1 MAKSDSHARDA
12 IPSLGAGSHAAGA
25 RPIVRLLIIS
35 DHERHRSE
43 LGTEAEQAGFDI
55 RIAPDASRAIESD
68 RLDWNPDA
76 VLLDQLLP
84 RSDQYAAIRALR
96 SAFGVPAFVVSDAGD
111 AAYPFDRDVHL
122 SPRQQIIAEARLF
135 NAVVTSTRRY
145 LTFGD
150 LKLDTCTGLVTSSGR
165 AINLSRDEATTL
177 SVLIMN
183 QGTGVSR
190 RSLASAIGVQ
200 RDLDARIV
208 DVHVV
213 RLMVK
218 LGDAS
223 AGHIERTPDRQG
235 FQLTAIAKR

>member
-43 LGTEAEQAGFDI
+43 LRTEAEQAGFDI

-135 NAVVTSTRRY
+135 NAVVTSTPPTIVAVPPPRPEPNTGWGGAFHQGGVPRPPPLSHLWRSQAGHLY
-145 LTFGD
+145 RSGD
-150 LKLDTCTGLVTSSGR
+150 LFGTS
-165 AINLSRDEATTL
+165 DQP
-177 SVLIMN
+177 V
-183 QGTGVSR
+183 
-190 RSLASAIGVQ
+190 
-200 RDLDARIV
+200 
-208 DVHVV
+208 
-213 RLMVK
+213 
-218 LGDAS
+218 
-223 AGHIERTPDRQG
+223 AG
-235 FQLTAIAKR
+235 